1 MLNPIH
7 CNEENR
13 MYPICVNF
21 VVEEID
27 DVNDPVL
34 RKIEELC
41 LHLNIEFHLREF
53 EPTKYIEDRH
63 YITRL
68 PAIQIYERGLCVQT
82 VFTDEKPFLA
92 IRQIHDKFEME
103 YLNRLA
109 KKQIWDEKL
118 KYLKRI
124 FFRKVSLKTDS
135 VEPRTRL

>member
-13 MYPICVNF
+13 MYPIRVDF
-21 VVEEID
+21 VVDEFD
-27 DVNDPVL
+27 DENDPVL
-34 RKIEELC
+34 RKIQELC
-41 LHLNIEFHLREF
+41 LHLKIDFHIREF
-53 EPTKYIEDRH
+53 DPAKYLEDRN

-68 PAIQIYERGLCVQT
+68 PAIQIYERDLCVQT
-82 VFTDEKPFLA
+82 VYTDEKPFLA
-92 IRQIHDKFEME
+92 IRQTHDKFEME

-135 VEPRTRL
+135 VKPRTSL